1 MNRFK
6 VYIILHVILILGLNS
21 CEVYRHSDK
30 DKSIDVRVDLKKET
44 ILLKDSLLAAGVDSL
59 FVFQKSC
66 EHCLK
71 QSIVYDSRKEKKGI
85 AYSVKAFS
93 TPVYVFWMHKGKYYV
108 KKIDQFEVY
117 PTIERAEELH
127 FPLYDF
133 WQKNYELLLSEQ
145 PIRQL
150 TETIVRKNPYDKA
163 DTVIK
168 IIPVYY
174 YEPAENIETSRVPLT
189 NRIRIGWYSK
199 NTQFE
204 RTINENH
211 YNPMVITKDVYLKMR
226 KDNDGDS
233 IVIGNDK
240 GHYQLNR
247 SMKIYTWSKLVESEL
262 FDIEMRQLWNFE
274 TGRRR

>member
-6 VYIILHVILILGLNS
+6 VYTILHVILILGLHS
-21 CEVYRHSDK
+21 CDVYRHSDK
-30 DKSIDVRVDLKKET
+30 DKSIEVRVDIKKET
-44 ILLKDSLLAAGVDSL
+44 ILLKDSLLAAGVNSL

-71 QSIVYDSRKEKKGI
+71 QSVVYDSRKEKKGI
-85 AYSVKAFS
+85 AYSIRAFS
-93 TPVYVFWMHKGKYYV
+93 TPVYVFWVDKGRYYV

-133 WQKNYELLLSEQ
+133 WQTNYELLLSEQ

-150 TETIVRKNPYDKA
+150 ADTIIRKNPYGKA
-163 DTVIK
+163 DTIVK
-168 IIPVYY
+168 TIPVYY
-174 YEPAENIETSRVPLT
+174 YEPAENIESSRIPQT
-189 NRIRIGWYSK
+189 NRIRIEWYSQ
-199 NTQFE
+199 NTPFE
-204 RTINENH
+204 GTMNENY
-211 YNPMVITKDVYLKMR
+211 YNPIATTNDMCLKMR
-226 KDNDGDS
+226 KDNGGDS

-240 GHYQLNR
+240 THYQLNR

-262 FDIEMRQLWNFE
+262 FDIELRQLWNFE
-274 TGRRR
+274 PGIRR